1 MDFNQLLSKMQE
13 IDSTPATEAVTDEC
27 GMNEMPPMAPP
38 MPAPEKDKARMN
50 INISAEGDAIDDVLK
65 LMTKVN
71 PDMMPKEPE
80 PMPTLSIAPPMGPKP
95 INKLIPDFDADN
107 DDKIGG
113 EKDMEIPAILDKG
126 DDNDYD
132 DDGKLDRHEKDHDE
146 EEKLHKSVDRDNDG
160 DHDMDDHKKE
170 SVFDEGGMSDKAIEI
185 EDWAKKYEKYIG
197 NNGDTLPEGYV
208 KYFMDS
214 GIFSDAYDQDETA
227 KAEKMIGKPY
237 TEWDYDDQEKALE
250 MMPTTKAMFD
260 EIEKITGTSGEDAAE
275 MVAGV
280 LDNMEE
286 AYANQPDE
294 DFKDIEYLIKKLA
307 GGMNRPKGTHP
318 KVADGDNPMQTMEAE
333 EQVEE
338 SKCEDCGCDP
348 CECDDEAKNESN
360 LRAQIRAELAQRLAE
375 AKGEK

>member
-13 IDSTPATEAVTDEC
+13 IESTPATEAVTDEC
-27 GMNEMPPMAPP
+27 GMNEMPPMTPP

-71 PDMMPKEPE
+71 PDMMPKAPE

-107 DDKIGG
+107 DDMPGG

-126 DDNDYD
+126 EDNDYD

-160 DHDMDDHKKE
+160 DHDMDDHDMEKDDDKKE
-170 SVFDEGGMSDKAIEI
+170 AF
-185 EDWAKKYEKYIG
+185 
-197 NNGDTLPEGYV
+197 
-208 KYFMDS
+208 
-214 GIFSDAYDQDETA
+214 
-227 KAEKMIGKPY
+227 
-237 TEWDYDDQEKALE
+237 
-250 MMPTTKAMFD
+250 
-260 EIEKITGTSGEDAAE
+260 
-275 MVAGV
+275 
-280 LDNMEE
+280 
-286 AYANQPDE
+286 ANQPEE
-294 DFKDIEYLIKKLA
+294 DYKDIEYLVKKLA